1 MSNYPLQMTIETT
14 DGEGIL
20 QQIYFTELG
29 HVMAKIYNPKSK
41 TWTNRRIG
49 NLESLLNENQIKLK
63 GYTSLKSSTI
73 KKMGK

>member
-1 MSNYPLQMTIETT
+1 MTIETI

-29 HVMAKIYNPKSK
+29 HLMAKIYNPKTK
-41 TWTNRRIG
+41 VWVNKRIG
-49 NLESLLNENQIKLK
+49 NIETLLNENQITSK

>member
-1 MSNYPLQMTIETT
+1 MTIETK

-29 HVMAKIYNPKSK
+29 HVMAKIFDPKTK
-41 TWTNRRIG
+41 IWVNKKIG
-49 NLESLLNENQIKLK
+49 NIEALLNDSQITLK

-73 KKMGK
+73 NKMGK